1 MGRNR
6 LALAEGESLAS
17 EGGKK
22 GGIGCV
28 MQALK
33 CSSRATKEDNIMAS
47 APLSLLHDGVVDTD
61 WIDFG
66 TANADFSAN
75 AFRLP
80 ASSSRGDSNVPQ
92 QNTHIE
98 CDDTNNATTELEKA
112 VDHIPLT
119 VNRISSEDTHD
130 THDTPPASNLDP
142 NRPSADELSPKVNKL
157 QLDAI
162 CSKYFNTPV
171 GQPMHSMAP
180 LGDSIES
187 PIEEDDEE
195 EEEQEAT
202 PSELNEAKVL
212 LQIPKMG
219 ARFVRTESEVS
230 SLLGESI
237 SEEKK
242 TTDEQLF
249 LNPDNASVKIGYQ
262 EVKATKS
269 KDDSIPTRT
278 LMRPSQKAAHRDSWK
293 SESSSYSSVSTFS
306 ALRSNTPLS
315 FEETAEPLTPHTF
328 FWRTYPKVTV
338 TSYNY
343 NTHNTQQT
351 RSSNQRIP
359 PKIDEER
366 GTDMTA
372 LAPPSTS
379 MGRQAKGPKYVSMD
393 EIRSE
398 AGCAPFLNSDVVR
411 KLWME
416 NRPFRLDINSN
427 EKAEDQESQNPQPTR
442 PRQLVQSF
450 ASLRL
455 PAVFN
460 RGEEIQKPEN
470 LNFAM
475 G

>member
-1 MGRNR
+1 MGRNH
-6 LALAEGESLAS
+6 LELAEGGSLAS

-33 CSSRATKEDNIMAS
+33 CSSRATKEDNPMAS
-47 APLSLLHDGVVDTD
+47 APLSLMHDGVLDLGWT
-61 WIDFG
+61 DFG

-80 ASSSRGDSNVPQ
+80 ASSERGDSNVPQ
-92 QNTHIE
+92 QNTRIE
-98 CDDTNNATTELEKA
+98 CEDTSNATTELEKA
-112 VDHIPLT
+112 VDYIPLT
-119 VNRISSEDTHD
+119 VNRILSDDTHD
-130 THDTPPASNLDP
+130 THDTPPVSNLDP
-142 NRPSADELSPKVNKL
+142 NRLPADELSPKANKL

-171 GQPMHSMAP
+171 GQPMHSTAP
-180 LGDSIES
+180 LGDSISPVES

-195 EEEQEAT
+195 EELQEAT
-202 PSELNEAKVL
+202 SSEFNEAKVL

-230 SLLGESI
+230 SLLGEAI
-237 SEEKK
+237 AEEKK
-242 TTDEQLF
+242 TADEQL
-249 LNPDNASVKIGYQ
+249 LLSPDNASVKIGYQ

-269 KDDSIPTRT
+269 KNDSIPTRT
-278 LMRPSQKAAHRDSWK
+278 LMRPSQKAAHRDSWT
-293 SESSSYSSVSTFS
+293 SESSSHSSVSSFS

-315 FEETAEPLTPHTF
+315 FEEKAKPLTPHTF

-343 NTHNTQQT
+343 NTQQT
-351 RSSNQRIP
+351 RSSNERIP
-359 PKIDEER
+359 PRIDEEQV
-366 GTDMTA
+366 TDMTA
-372 LAPPSTS
+372 LASPSSS
-379 MGRQAKGPKYVSMD
+379 MGRQAKGPKYVSTD

-398 AGCAPFLNSDVVR
+398 AECAPFLNADVVR

-416 NRPFRLDINSN
+416 NRPFRLEINSYG
-427 EKAEDQESQNPQPTR
+427 KAVDQESQNPQPTR

-450 ASLRL
+450 ASIRL

-460 RGEEIQKPEN
+460 RGEEIQQPED

>member
-1 MGRNR
+1 MGRNH
-6 LALAEGESLAS
+6 LELAEGESLAS

-28 MQALK
+28 IQALK
-33 CSSRATKEDNIMAS
+33 CSSRATKEDNTMAS
-47 APLSLLHDGVVDTD
+47 APPSLMHDGVVDSE

-66 TANADFSAN
+66 TANAYFSAN

-80 ASSSRGDSNVPQ
+80 ASSERGDSNVPQ
-92 QNTHIE
+92 QNTRIE
-98 CDDTNNATTELEKA
+98 CEDTNNATIELEKA
-112 VDHIPLT
+112 VDYIPLT

-130 THDTPPASNLDP
+130 THDTPPVSNLDP
-142 NRPSADELSPKVNKL
+142 NRSPADELSPKANKL

-171 GQPMHSMAP
+171 GQPMHSTAP
-180 LGDSIES
+180 LGDSISPVES

-202 PSELNEAKVL
+202 SSEFNEAKVL

-219 ARFVRTESEVS
+219 GRLVRNESEVS
-230 SLLGESI
+230 SLLGEAI
-237 SEEKK
+237 AEDKK
-242 TTDEQLF
+242 TADEQLL

-269 KDDSIPTRT
+269 KNDSIPTRT
-278 LMRPSQKAAHRDSWK
+278 LMRPSQKAAHRDSWT
-293 SESSSYSSVSTFS
+293 SESSSYSSVSSFS
-306 ALRSNTPLS
+306 ALHSNTPLS
-315 FEETAEPLTPHTF
+315 FEEKAKPLTPHTF

-338 TSYNY
+338 TSYN
-343 NTHNTQQT
+343 TQQT

-359 PKIDEER
+359 RIDEEQV
-366 GTDMTA
+366 TDMTG
-372 LAPPSTS
+372 LAPPSSS
-379 MGRQAKGPKYVSMD
+379 MSRQAKGPKYVSMD

-398 AGCAPFLNSDVVR
+398 AECAPFLNADVVR

-416 NRPFRLDINSN
+416 NRPFRLEINSN
-427 EKAEDQESQNPQPTR
+427 GESVGQESQNLQPTR

-450 ASLRL
+450 ASIRL

-460 RGEEIQKPEN
+460 RGEEIQQPED